1 MKKKILAA
9 LLTLGVAGGLLAG
22 CSNTTA
28 ATADKKTQVTKED
41 SEKELEKITVGASVT
56 PHAEILN
63 SVSEKL
69 KEQGYELEVVEYND
83 YVIPNTALESGELDA
98 NFIQH
103 LPYLEDFNKENNTH
117 IVSVADIH
125 YEPFGIYAG
134 KSDSLENLA
143 DNAVIAVPN
152 DTTNEARALLL
163 LQDEGLIKLK
173 EDAGITAT
181 VTDIVENPKNL
192 EIKELEAAQLPGA
205 LQDVDAAAI
214 NANYAIGAGL
224 KLKDALAV
232 EKADSLAAQTYA
244 NNKGIFLEKQ
254 KSDGGKRR
262 KFTYKKGGNLR
273 YNRIFRRRKIHTG
286 PVYQSAG
293 NADGRQGLL

>member
-244 NNKGIFLEKQ
+244 NIIAVKEGSENDAKIKALVDAV
-254 KSDGGKRR
+254 KSDEVK
-262 KFTYKKGGNLR
+262 KFIEEKYEGAVV
-273 YNRIFRRRKIHTG
+273 
-286 PVYQSAG
+286 PVF
-293 NADGRQGLL
+293 